1 MLPPL
6 LERLCAMDVP
16 DFRTVTVEALAAMVR
31 GRELTAA
38 AVTDHALERI
48 EALNPV
54 LNAFVALDADD
65 ARAQAAAIDERLDAG
80 EEVGP
85 LAGIPIG
92 VKDLVDATGFHT
104 SRGAMYTR
112 NDPPAISDCTE
123 VARMRAA
130 GCVIVG
136 KTNTP
141 EHGCMGDTYNPR
153 YGPTLNPWNIERSPG
168 GSSGGTGSA
177 IAAGMVPVGTGSDG
191 GGSIR
196 IPSAICGLSGIKTSQ
211 GRVPSG
217 PPPSGLIDLS
227 CVGPMARLIRDVAL
241 CLDAMVGPH
250 PADLRSLPK
259 PDVSWRAALDSPR
272 VPARVLWAPSID
284 GEPVDSE
291 IAAACTAAVDRL
303 AGEGVEVVEVGA
315 AITAVPG
322 AFLQLFLGGL
332 IGPAFRPLYGTDE
345 WDNVTDVLA
354 VLLEDV
360 YERATPESIYWA
372 RQQAGEL
379 SIQLAELMEGY
390 DGLLMPTLA
399 GQAPPPGGHGTIN
412 GEETPNWFR
421 FTPLANLTRR
431 PAGTVCCGFSR
442 EGVPIGLQVVGHQ
455 LDDLAVLETLA
466 VLEDLL
472 ALNPIAPDVA

>member
-1 MLPPL
+1 
-6 LERLCAMDVP
+6 MDVP

-31 GRELTAA
+31 DRTLAAA
-38 AVTDHALERI
+38 AVTEHSLERI

-54 LNAFVALDADD
+54 LNAFVAVDADS
-65 ARAQAAAIDERLDAG
+65 ARAEAAAIDERLDAG
-80 EEVGP
+80 DEVGP
-85 LAGIPIG
+85 LAGIPVG

-104 SRGAMYTR
+104 SKGAMYTR
-112 NDPPAISDCTE
+112 HDPPAASDCTE

-153 YGPTLNPWNIERSPG
+153 FGPTLNPWNPDRSPG

-177 IAAGMVPVGTGSDG
+177 VASGMVPAGTGSDG

-196 IPSAICGLSGIKTSQ
+196 IPSALCGLSGIKTSQ

-241 CLDAMVGPH
+241 CLDAMVGPD

-284 GEPVDSE
+284 GAPVDAE
-291 IAAACTAAVDRL
+291 IAAACAAAVERL
-303 AGEGVEVVEVGA
+303 AAEGVEVVEVGA

-322 AFLQLFLGGL
+322 AFLQLFFGGL

-345 WDNVTDVLA
+345 WENVTEVLA
-354 VLLEDV
+354 VMLEDV
-360 YERATPESIYWA
+360 YQRATPESIYRA

-379 SIQLAELMEGY
+379 SMALAELMEGY
-390 DGLLMPTLA
+390 DALLMPTLA
-399 GQAPPPGGHGTIN
+399 GQAPPPGGHGTID

-431 PAGTVCCGFSR
+431 PAGTVCCGFSS

-455 LDDLAVLETLA
+455 LDDLTVLETLA
-466 VLEDLL
+466 ILEDLL
-472 ALNPIAPDVA
+472 TLNPIAPGLAP

>member
-1 MLPPL
+1 M
-6 LERLCAMDVP
+6 
-16 DFRTVTVEALAAMVR
+16 TVAALAAMVR
-31 GRELTAA
+31 ERDLTAL
-38 AVTDHALERI
+38 AVTEHALERI
-48 EALNPV
+48 EALNPI
-54 LNAFVALDADD
+54 LNAFVAVDGDD
-65 ARAQAAAIDERLDAG
+65 ARSQAATIDERLDAG
-80 EEVGP
+80 DDVGP
-85 LAGIPIG
+85 LAGVPIG

-112 NDPPAISDCTE
+112 NDAPATSDSTE

-153 YGPTLNPWNIERSPG
+153 FGPTLNPWNTERSPG
-168 GSSGGTGSA
+168 GSSGGTGAA
-177 IAAGMVPVGTGSDG
+177 IASGMVPVGTGSDG

-196 IPSAICGLSGIKTSQ
+196 IPSAICGLSGIKTSH

-241 CLDAMVGPH
+241 CLDSMVGPH

-259 PDVSWRAALDSPR
+259 PSVSWRAALDSPR
-272 VPARVLWAPSID
+272 MPARVLWAPSID
-284 GEPVDSE
+284 GGPVDSE
-291 IAAACTAAVDRL
+291 IAAACAAAVDRL
-303 AGEGVEVVEVGA
+303 AAEGVEVLEA
-315 AITAVPG
+315 QTEITSVPG
-322 AFLQLFLGGL
+322 AFLQLFFGGL

-345 WDNVTDVLA
+345 WANVTDVLA
-354 VLLEDV
+354 VMLEDA
-360 YERATPESIYWA
+360 YGQATPESIYEA
-372 RQQAGEL
+372 RKQAGEL
-379 SIQLAELMEGY
+379 SMALAEAMDGY
-390 DGLLMPTLA
+390 DVLLMPTLA
-399 GQAPPPGGHGTIN
+399 GQAPAPAGHGTID

-421 FTPLANLTRR
+421 FTPLANLARR

-472 ALNPIAPDVA
+472 DLDPVAPDVAP

>member
-1 MLPPL
+1 
-6 LERLCAMDVP
+6 MDVP
-16 DFRTVTVEALAAMVR
+16 DFRTVTVEALAAMVQDR
-31 GRELTAA
+31 TLTAA

-48 EALNPV
+48 ETLNPV
-54 LNAFVALDADD
+54 LNAFVALDSDS

-80 EEVGP
+80 DEVGP

-92 VKDLVDATGFHT
+92 VKDLVNAAGFHT

-112 NDPPAISDCTE
+112 NDLPAASDCTE

-153 YGPTLNPWNIERSPG
+153 FGPTLNPWNPERSPG

-177 IAAGMVPVGTGSDG
+177 IASGMVPVGSGSDG

-259 PDVSWRAALDSPR
+259 PEVSWRAALDSPR

-284 GEPVDSE
+284 GGPVDSE
-291 IAAACTAAVDRL
+291 IASACAAAVERL
-303 AGEGVEVVEVGA
+303 AAEGVDVVEAQTEIG
-315 AITAVPG
+315 AVPG
-322 AFLQLFLGGL
+322 AFLQLFFGGL
-332 IGPAFRPLYGTDE
+332 IGPALRPLYGTDE

-354 VLLEDV
+354 VMLEDV
-360 YERATPESIYWA
+360 YVSGRATPESIYEA

-379 SIQLAELMEGY
+379 SIALAEMMDGY
-390 DGLLMPTLA
+390 DALLLPTLA

-421 FTPLANLTRR
+421 FTPLANLARR
-431 PAGTVCCGFSR
+431 PAGTVCCGFST

-455 LDDLAVLETLA
+455 LDDLTVLETLA

-472 ALNPIAPDVA
+472 ALNPIAPDLAERA

>member
-1 MLPPL
+1 
-6 LERLCAMDVP
+6 MDVP

-31 GRELTAA
+31 DRTFTAA
-38 AVTDHALERI
+38 AVTEHALERI
-48 EALNPV
+48 DALNPV
-54 LNAFVALDADD
+54 FNAFVALDADD
-65 ARAQAAAIDERLDAG
+65 ARAQAAAIDARLDAG
-80 EEVGP
+80 DEVGP

-92 VKDLVDATGFHT
+92 VKDLVDAAGFHT

-112 NDPPAISDCTE
+112 NDPPATSDCTE

-130 GCVIVG
+130 GCVILG

-153 YGPTLNPWNIERSPG
+153 FGATLNPWNIERSPG
-168 GSSGGTGSA
+168 GSSGGTGAA
-177 IAAGMVPVGTGSDG
+177 IASGMVPLGTGSDG

-241 CLDAMVGPH
+241 CLDAMVGPD

-259 PDVSWRAALDSPR
+259 PEVSWRAALDSPR
-272 VPARVLWAPSID
+272 VPARVLWVPSID
-284 GEPVDSE
+284 GEPVDAE
-291 IAAACTAAVDRL
+291 IAAACAATVERL
-303 AGEGVEVVEVGA
+303 AAEGVEVVEAGA

-322 AFLQLFLGGL
+322 VFMQLFLGGL

-345 WDNVTDVLA
+345 WANVTEVLA

-360 YERATPESIYWA
+360 YERVTPESIYWA
-372 RQQAGEL
+372 RQQSGEL
-379 SIQLAELMEGY
+379 SIRLAELMEGY
-390 DGLLMPTLA
+390 DALLMPTLA

-431 PAGTVCCGFSR
+431 PAGTVCCGFST

-472 ALNPIAPDVA
+472 ALNPTAPDVA

>member
-1 MLPPL
+1 
-6 LERLCAMDVP
+6 MDVP
-16 DFRTVTVEALAAMVR
+16 DFRTVTVEALAALVR
-31 GRELTAA
+31 DRTLTAA
-38 AVTDHALERI
+38 AVTEHALERI

-54 LNAFVALDADD
+54 LNAFVAVDADD

-104 SRGAMYTR
+104 SKGAMYTR
-112 NDPPAISDCTE
+112 HDPPATSDCTE

-153 YGPTLNPWNIERSPG
+153 FGPTLNPWNPERSPG

-177 IAAGMVPVGTGSDG
+177 IAAGMVPVGSGSDG

-241 CLDAMVGPH
+241 CLDAMVGPD

-259 PDVSWRAALDSPR
+259 PEVSWRAALDSPR

-284 GEPVDSE
+284 GEPVDAE
-291 IAAACTAAVDRL
+291 IAAACTEAVDGL
-303 AGEGVEVVEVGA
+303 AAEGVEVVEVGA

-345 WDNVTDVLA
+345 WANVTEVLA
-354 VLLEDV
+354 VMLEDV
-360 YERATPESIYWA
+360 YQRATPESIYWA

-379 SIQLAELMEGY
+379 SIALADLMEGY
-390 DGLLMPTLA
+390 DALLMPTLA

-455 LDDLAVLETLA
+455 LDDLTVLETLA

-472 ALNPIAPDVA
+472 ALNPIAPDLA

>member
-1 MLPPL
+1 
-6 LERLCAMDVP
+6 MDVP
-16 DFRTVTVEALAAMVR
+16 DFRTVTVAALAATVR
-31 GRELTAA
+31 ERDLTAL
-38 AVTDHALERI
+38 AVTEHALERI
-48 EALNPV
+48 EALNPI
-54 LNAFVALDADD
+54 LNAFVAVDGDD
-65 ARAQAAAIDERLDAG
+65 ARSQAATIDERLDAG
-80 EEVGP
+80 DDVGP
-85 LAGIPIG
+85 LAGVPIG

-112 NDPPAISDCTE
+112 NDAPATSDSTE

-153 YGPTLNPWNIERSPG
+153 FGPTLNPWNTERSPG
-168 GSSGGTGSA
+168 GSSGGTGAA
-177 IAAGMVPVGTGSDG
+177 IASGMVPVGTGSDG

-196 IPSAICGLSGIKTSQ
+196 IPSAICGLSGIKTSH

-241 CLDAMVGPH
+241 CLDSMVGPH

-259 PDVSWRAALDSPR
+259 PSVSWRAALDSPR
-272 VPARVLWAPSID
+272 MPARVLWAPSID
-284 GEPVDSE
+284 GGPVDSE
-291 IAAACTAAVDRL
+291 IAAACAAAVDRL
-303 AGEGVEVVEVGA
+303 AAEGVEVLEA
-315 AITAVPG
+315 QTEITSVPG
-322 AFLQLFLGGL
+322 AFLQLFFGGL

-345 WDNVTDVLA
+345 WANVTDVLA
-354 VLLEDV
+354 VMLEDA
-360 YERATPESIYWA
+360 YGQATPESIYEA
-372 RQQAGEL
+372 RKQAGEL
-379 SIQLAELMEGY
+379 SMALAEAMDGY
-390 DGLLMPTLA
+390 DVLLMPTLA
-399 GQAPPPGGHGTIN
+399 GQAPAPAGHGTID

-421 FTPLANLTRR
+421 FTPLANLARR

-472 ALNPIAPDVA
+472 DLDPVAPDVAP

>member
-1 MLPPL
+1 
-6 LERLCAMDVP
+6 MDVP

-31 GRELTAA
+31 DRTLTAA
-38 AVTDHALERI
+38 AVTEHALERI
-48 EALNPV
+48 DALNGV
-54 LNAFVALDADD
+54 LNAFVALDADA
-65 ARAQAAAIDERLDAG
+65 ARSEAAAIDALIDAG
-80 EEVGP
+80 DDAGP

-104 SRGAMYTR
+104 SKGAMYTR
-112 NDPPAISDCTE
+112 GAAPAASDCTE
-123 VARMRAA
+123 VARLRAA
-130 GCVIVG
+130 GCVVLG

-153 YGPTLNPWNIERSPG
+153 FGATLNPWNPERSPG
-168 GSSGGTGSA
+168 GSSGGTGAA

-196 IPSAICGLSGIKTSQ
+196 IPSAICGLSGLKTSH

-241 CLDAMVGPH
+241 CLDAVVGPH
-250 PADLRSLPK
+250 PADLRSLPA
-259 PDVSWRAALDSPR
+259 PGVSWRAALDSPR

-284 GEPVDSE
+284 GGPVDSE
-291 IAAACTAAVDRL
+291 VAAACAAAVDRL
-303 AGEGVEVVEVGA
+303 AAEGVEVVEAPTEIGS
-315 AITAVPG
+315 VPG
-322 AFLQLFLGGL
+322 IFLQLFFGGL
-332 IGPAFRPLYGTDE
+332 IGPVFRSLYGTDE
-345 WDNVTDVLA
+345 WADVTAVLA
-354 VLLEDV
+354 RMLEDV
-360 YERATPESIYWA
+360 YERVTAVSLYEA

-379 SIQLAELMEGY
+379 SVTLAEAMDGY
-390 DGLLMPTLA
+390 DVLLMPTLA
-399 GQAPPPGGHGTIN
+399 GQAPAPGGHGTID

-455 LDDLAVLETLA
+455 LDDVAVLETLA
-466 VLEDLL
+466 VIEDLL
-472 ALNPIAPDVA
+472 ALDPVAPDVAP

>member
-1 MLPPL
+1 
-6 LERLCAMDVP
+6 MDVP

-31 GRELTAA
+31 DRTLTAA
-38 AVTDHALERI
+38 AVTEHALERI
-48 EALNPV
+48 EALNGV
-54 LNAFVALDADD
+54 LNAFVAVDADA
-65 ARAQAAAIDERLDAG
+65 ARSEAAAIDARIDAG
-80 EEVGP
+80 DDVGP
-85 LAGIPIG
+85 LAGVPIG

-104 SRGAMYTR
+104 SKGAMYTR
-112 NDPPAISDCTE
+112 GDAPAVSDCTE
-123 VARMRAA
+123 VARLRAA
-130 GCVIVG
+130 GCVVLG

-153 YGPTLNPWNIERSPG
+153 FGATLNPWNIERSPG

-196 IPSAICGLSGIKTSQ
+196 IPSAMCGLSGIKTSH

-227 CVGPMARLIRDVAL
+227 CVGPMARLIRDAAL
-241 CLDAMVGPH
+241 CLDAVVGPH
-250 PADLRSLPK
+250 PADLRSLPA
-259 PDVSWRAALDSPR
+259 PGISWRAALDSPR

-284 GEPVDSE
+284 GGPVDSE
-291 IAAACTAAVDRL
+291 IAAACAAAVDRL
-303 AGEGVEVVEVGA
+303 AAEGVEVVEAQTEIGS
-315 AITAVPG
+315 VPG
-322 AFLQLFLGGL
+322 VFLQLFFGGL
-332 IGPAFRPLYGTDE
+332 IGPVFRSLYGTDE
-345 WDNVTDVLA
+345 WANVTDVLA
-354 VLLEDV
+354 RMLEDV
-360 YERATPESIYWA
+360 YERVTTVSLYEA

-379 SIQLAELMEGY
+379 SVALAEAMDGY
-390 DGLLMPTLA
+390 DVLLMPTLA
-399 GQAPPPGGHGTIN
+399 GQAPAPGGHGTIN

-466 VLEDLL
+466 VIEDLL
-472 ALNPIAPDVA
+472 ALNPIAPDVAL

>member
-1 MLPPL
+1 
-6 LERLCAMDVP
+6 MDVP
-16 DFRTVTVEALAAMVR
+16 DFRTVTVEALATMVR
-31 GRELTAA
+31 DRTLTAA
-38 AVTDHALERI
+38 AVTEHALERI

-54 LNAFVALDADD
+54 LNAFVALDADG

-80 EEVGP
+80 DEVGP
-85 LAGIPIG
+85 LAGIPVG
-92 VKDLVDATGFHT
+92 VKDLVNAAGFHT

-112 NDPPAISDCTE
+112 NDPPATSDCTE

-153 YGPTLNPWNIERSPG
+153 FGPTLNPWNPERSPG

-177 IAAGMVPVGTGSDG
+177 IASGMVPVGTGSDG

-196 IPSAICGLSGIKTSQ
+196 IPSAICGLSGIKTSH

-227 CVGPMARLIRDVAL
+227 CVGPMARPL

-259 PDVSWRAALDSPR
+259 PEVSWRAALDTPR

-284 GEPVDSE
+284 GGPVDSE
-291 IAAACTAAVDRL
+291 IASACEAAVDRL
-303 AGEGVEVVEVGA
+303 AAEGVEVVEA
-315 AITAVPG
+315 RTEISAVPG
-322 AFLQLFLGGL
+322 AFLQLFFGGL

-354 VLLEDV
+354 VMLEDV
-360 YERATPESIYWA
+360 YVSGRATPESLYEA

-379 SIQLAELMEGY
+379 SIALAEMMDGY
-390 DGLLMPTLA
+390 DVLLMPTLA
-399 GQAPPPGGHGTIN
+399 GQAPAPAGHGTVD
-412 GEETPNWFR
+412 GTETPNWFR
-421 FTPLANLTRR
+421 FTPLANLARR
-431 PAGTVCCGFSR
+431 PAGTVCCGIST
-442 EGVPIGLQVVGHQ
+442 EAVPIGLQVVGHQ

>member
-1 MLPPL
+1 
-6 LERLCAMDVP
+6 MDVP
-16 DFRTVTVEALAAMVR
+16 DFRTVTVEALADMVR
-31 GRELTAA
+31 GRTLTAA
-38 AVTDHALERI
+38 AVTEHALERI
-48 EALNPV
+48 DALNPV

-80 EEVGP
+80 DGVGP

-104 SRGAMYTR
+104 SKGAMYTR
-112 NDPPAISDCTE
+112 NGPPATSDCTE

-153 YGPTLNPWNIERSPG
+153 FGPTLNPWNIERSPG

-211 GRVPSG
+211 GRVPRG

-272 VPARVLWAPSID
+272 VPARVLWVPSID

-291 IAAACTAAVDRL
+291 TAAACAAAVERL
-303 AGEGVEVVEVGA
+303 AAEGVAVVEVGA
-315 AITAVPG
+315 AIAAVPG
-322 AFLQLFLGGL
+322 AFLQLFFGGL

-345 WDNVTDVLA
+345 WENVTEVLA
-354 VLLEDV
+354 MLLEDV
-360 YERATPESIYWA
+360 YEQATPESIYWA

-379 SIQLAELMEGY
+379 SIQLAELMDGY
-390 DGLLMPTLA
+390 DALLMPTLA

-431 PAGTVCCGFSR
+431 PAGTVCCGFGT

-455 LDDLAVLETLA
+455 LDDLAVLETVA

-472 ALNPIAPDVA
+472 ALDPVAPDLDT

>member
-1 MLPPL
+1 
-6 LERLCAMDVP
+6 MDVP
-16 DFRTVTVEALAAMVR
+16 DFRTVTVEALAALVR
-31 GRELTAA
+31 DRTLTAA
-38 AVTDHALERI
+38 AVTEHALERI
-48 EALNPV
+48 EALNPT
-54 LNAFVALDADD
+54 LNAFVAVDADD
-65 ARAQAAAIDERLDAG
+65 ARTQAAAIDERLDAG

-104 SRGAMYTR
+104 SKGAMYTR
-112 NDPPAISDCTE
+112 HDPPATSDCTE

-153 YGPTLNPWNIERSPG
+153 FGPTLNPWNPERSPG

-177 IAAGMVPVGTGSDG
+177 IASGMVPVGSGSDG

-241 CLDAMVGPH
+241 CLDAMVGPD

-259 PDVSWRAALDSPR
+259 PEVSWRAALDSPR

-284 GEPVDSE
+284 GEPVDAE
-291 IAAACTAAVDRL
+291 IAAACTEAVDRL
-303 AGEGVEVVEVGA
+303 AAEGVEVVEVGA

-345 WDNVTDVLA
+345 WANVTEVLA
-354 VLLEDV
+354 VMLEDV
-360 YERATPESIYWA
+360 YQRATPESIYWA

-379 SIQLAELMEGY
+379 SIALADLMEGY
-390 DGLLMPTLA
+390 DALLMPTLA

-431 PAGTVCCGFSR
+431 PAGTVCCGFSS

-455 LDDLAVLETLA
+455 LDDLTVLETLA

-472 ALNPIAPDVA
+472 ALNPIAPDLA

>member
-1 MLPPL
+1 
-6 LERLCAMDVP
+6 MDVP

-31 GRELTAA
+31 DRTLTAA
-38 AVTDHALERI
+38 AVTEHALERI
-48 EALNPV
+48 DALNPT
-54 LNAFVALDADD
+54 LNAFVALDADA
-65 ARAQAAAIDERLDAG
+65 ARFAAAAIDERIDAG
-80 EEVGP
+80 EDAGP
-85 LAGIPIG
+85 LAGVPIG
-92 VKDLVDATGFHT
+92 VKDLVDAAGFHT
-104 SRGAMYTR
+104 SKGAMYTR
-112 NDPPAISDCTE
+112 GAGEATSDCTE
-123 VARMRAA
+123 VARLRAA
-130 GCVIVG
+130 GCVVVG

-153 YGPTLNPWNIERSPG
+153 FGPTLNPWNLERSPG
-168 GSSGGTGSA
+168 GSSGGTGAA

-196 IPSAICGLSGIKTSQ
+196 IPSAICGLSGIKTSH

-241 CLDAMVGPH
+241 CLDSMVGPH

-284 GEPVDSE
+284 GDPVDSE
-291 IAAACTAAVDRL
+291 IAAACAAAVDRL
-303 AGEGVEVVEVGA
+303 AAEGVEVDEA
-315 AITAVPG
+315 PTQIASVPG
-322 AFLQLFLGGL
+322 AFLQLFFGGL

-345 WDNVTDVLA
+345 WANVTDVLA
-354 VLLEDV
+354 MMLEDV
-360 YERATPESIYWA
+360 YERVTASSLYEA
-372 RQQAGEL
+372 RQRAGEL
-379 SIQLAELMEGY
+379 SIALAEVMDGY
-390 DGLLMPTLA
+390 DVLLMPTLA
-399 GQAPPPGGHGTIN
+399 GQAPAPAGHGTIN

-431 PAGTVCCGFSR
+431 PAGTVCCGFST

-455 LDDLAVLETLA
+455 LDDLSVLETLA

-472 ALNPIAPDVA
+472 DLDPIAPDAAP

>member
-1 MLPPL
+1 
-6 LERLCAMDVP
+6 MDVP

-31 GRELTAA
+31 DRTLTAA
-38 AVTDHALERI
+38 AVTEHALERI
-48 EALNPV
+48 DALNGV
-54 LNAFVALDADD
+54 LNAFVALDADA
-65 ARAQAAAIDERLDAG
+65 ARSEAAAIDALIDAG
-80 EEVGP
+80 DDAGP

-104 SRGAMYTR
+104 SKGAMYTR
-112 NDPPAISDCTE
+112 GAAPAASDCTE
-123 VARMRAA
+123 VARLRAA
-130 GCVIVG
+130 GCVVLG

-153 YGPTLNPWNIERSPG
+153 FGATLNPWNPERSPG
-168 GSSGGTGSA
+168 GSSGGTGAA

-196 IPSAICGLSGIKTSQ
+196 IPSAICGLSGLKTSH

-241 CLDAMVGPH
+241 CLDAVVGPH
-250 PADLRSLPK
+250 PADLRSLPA
-259 PDVSWRAALDSPR
+259 PGVSWRAALDSPR

-284 GEPVDSE
+284 GGPVDSE
-291 IAAACTAAVDRL
+291 VAAACAAAVDRL
-303 AGEGVEVVEVGA
+303 AAEGVEVVEAPTEIGS
-315 AITAVPG
+315 VPG
-322 AFLQLFLGGL
+322 IFLQLFFGGL
-332 IGPAFRPLYGTDE
+332 IGPVFRSLYGTDE
-345 WDNVTDVLA
+345 WADVTDVLA
-354 VLLEDV
+354 RMLEDV
-360 YERATPESIYWA
+360 YERVTAVSLYEA

-379 SIQLAELMEGY
+379 SVTLAEAMDGY
-390 DGLLMPTLA
+390 DVLLMPTLA
-399 GQAPPPGGHGTIN
+399 GQAPAPGGHGTID

-455 LDDLAVLETLA
+455 LDDVAVLETLA
-466 VLEDLL
+466 VIEDLL
-472 ALNPIAPDVA
+472 ALDPVAPDLA

>member
-1 MLPPL
+1 
-6 LERLCAMDVP
+6 MDVP

-31 GRELTAA
+31 ERELTAA

-65 ARAQAAAIDERLDAG
+65 ARAQAAAIDERLDAD

-104 SRGAMYTR
+104 SKGAMYTR
-112 NDPPAISDCTE
+112 NDPPATSDCTE

-153 YGPTLNPWNIERSPG
+153 FGPTLNPWNPERSPG

-177 IAAGMVPVGTGSDG
+177 IASGMVPVGSGSDG

-291 IAAACTAAVDRL
+291 IAAACAAAAERL
-303 AGEGVEVVEVGA
+303 AAEGVEVVEVGD

-345 WDNVTDVLA
+345 WDDVTEVLA

-379 SIQLAELMEGY
+379 SIQLADLMEGY
-390 DGLLMPTLA
+390 DALLMPTLA

-431 PAGTVCCGFSR
+431 PAGTVCCGFSS
-442 EGVPIGLQVVGHQ
+442 ENVPIGLQVVGHQ

-472 ALNPIAPDVA
+472 ALDPIAPDLA

>member
-1 MLPPL
+1 
-6 LERLCAMDVP
+6 MDVP

-31 GRELTAA
+31 DRALTAA
-38 AVTDHALERI
+38 AVTEHALERI

-80 EEVGP
+80 DEVGP

-92 VKDLVDATGFHT
+92 VKDLVNATGFHT

-112 NDPPAISDCTE
+112 NDPPAASDCTE

-153 YGPTLNPWNIERSPG
+153 FGPTLNPWNHERSPG
-168 GSSGGTGSA
+168 GSSGGTGAA
-177 IAAGMVPVGTGSDG
+177 IASGMVPVGSGSDG

-241 CLDAMVGPH
+241 CLDAMVGPD

-284 GEPVDSE
+284 GEPVDAE
-291 IAAACTAAVDRL
+291 IAAACSAAVERL
-303 AGEGVEVVEVGA
+303 AAEGVEVVEVGA

-345 WDNVTDVLA
+345 WENVTEVLA
-354 VLLEDV
+354 VMLEDV
-360 YERATPESIYWA
+360 YQRATPESIYWA

-379 SIQLAELMEGY
+379 SIALAELMEGY
-390 DGLLMPTLA
+390 DALLMPTLA

-431 PAGTVCCGFSR
+431 PAGTVCCGFSS

-472 ALNPIAPDVA
+472 ALNPIAPDLA

>member
-1 MLPPL
+1 
-6 LERLCAMDVP
+6 MDVP

-31 GRELTAA
+31 DRTLTAA
-38 AVTDHALERI
+38 AVTEHALERI

-54 LNAFVALDADD
+54 LNAFVAIDADG
-65 ARAQAAAIDERLDAG
+65 ARAQAEAIDARLDAG
-80 EEVGP
+80 QAVGP

-92 VKDLVDATGFHT
+92 VKDLVDAAGFHT
-104 SRGAMYTR
+104 SKGAMYTR
-112 NDPPAISDCTE
+112 KDPPAASDCTE

-153 YGPTLNPWNIERSPG
+153 FGPTLNPWKPERSPG

-177 IAAGMVPVGTGSDG
+177 IAAGMVPAGTGSDG

-196 IPSAICGLSGIKTSQ
+196 IPSAICGLSGIKTSH

-241 CLDAMVGPH
+241 CLDSMIGPH

-259 PDVSWRAALDSPR
+259 PHGSWRAALDSPR

-291 IAAACTAAVDRL
+291 IAAACAAAVERL
-303 AGEGVEVVEVGA
+303 AAEGVEVVEVGA
-315 AITAVPG
+315 AIAAVPG
-322 AFLQLFLGGL
+322 AFLQLFFGGL
-332 IGPAFRPLYGTDE
+332 IGPALRPLYGTDE
-345 WDNVTDVLA
+345 WDNVTEVLA
-354 VLLEDV
+354 VMLEDV
-360 YERATPESIYWA
+360 YERATPESIYRA

-379 SIQLAELMEGY
+379 SIQLAELMDGY

-399 GQAPPPGGHGTIN
+399 GQAPVSGGHGTIN
-412 GEETPNWFR
+412 GRETPNWFR

-431 PAGTVCCGFSR
+431 PAGTVCCGFSTA
-442 EGVPIGLQVVGHQ
+442 GVPIGLEVVGHQ

-472 ALNPIAPDVA
+472 ALDPVAPDLA

>member
-1 MLPPL
+1 
-6 LERLCAMDVP
+6 MDVP
-16 DFRTVTVEALAAMVR
+16 DFRTVTVEALAAMVQDR
-31 GRELTAA
+31 TLTAA

-48 EALNPV
+48 ETLNPV
-54 LNAFVALDADD
+54 LNAFVALDSDS

-80 EEVGP
+80 DEVGP

-92 VKDLVDATGFHT
+92 VKDLVNAAGFHT

-112 NDPPAISDCTE
+112 NDLPAASDCTE

-153 YGPTLNPWNIERSPG
+153 FGPTLNPWNPERSPG

-177 IAAGMVPVGTGSDG
+177 IASGMVPVGSGSDG

-196 IPSAICGLSGIKTSQ
+196 IPSAICGLSGIKTSH

-284 GEPVDSE
+284 GGPVDSE
-291 IAAACTAAVDRL
+291 IASACAAAVERL
-303 AGEGVEVVEVGA
+303 AAEGVDVVEAQTEIG
-315 AITAVPG
+315 AVPG
-322 AFLQLFLGGL
+322 AFLQLFFGGL
-332 IGPAFRPLYGTDE
+332 IGPALRPLYGTDE

-354 VLLEDV
+354 VMLEDV
-360 YERATPESIYWA
+360 YVSGRATPESIYEA

-379 SIQLAELMEGY
+379 SIALAEMMDGY
-390 DGLLMPTLA
+390 DALLLPTLA

-421 FTPLANLTRR
+421 FTPLANLARR
-431 PAGTVCCGFSR
+431 PAGTVCCGFST

-455 LDDLAVLETLA
+455 LDDLTVLETLA

-472 ALNPIAPDVA
+472 ALNPIAPDLA

>member
-1 MLPPL
+1 
-6 LERLCAMDVP
+6 MDVP

-31 GRELTAA
+31 DRTLTAA
-38 AVTDHALERI
+38 AVTEHALERI

-54 LNAFVALDADD
+54 LNAFVALDADGS
-65 ARAQAAAIDERLDAG
+65 RAQAAAIDERLDAG
-80 EEVGP
+80 DEVGP

-92 VKDLVDATGFHT
+92 VKDLVNAAGFHT

-112 NDPPAISDCTE
+112 NDPPATSDCTE

-153 YGPTLNPWNIERSPG
+153 FGPTLNPWNPERSPG

-177 IAAGMVPVGTGSDG
+177 IASGMVPVGSGSDG

-196 IPSAICGLSGIKTSQ
+196 IPSAICGLSGIKTSH

-259 PDVSWRAALDSPR
+259 PEVSWRAALDSPR
-272 VPARVLWAPSID
+272 VPSRVLWAPSID
-284 GEPVDSE
+284 GGPVDSE
-291 IAAACTAAVDRL
+291 IASACAAAVDRL
-303 AGEGVEVVEVGA
+303 AAEGVEVVEA
-315 AITAVPG
+315 RTEISAVPG
-322 AFLQLFLGGL
+322 AFLQLFFGGL

-354 VLLEDV
+354 VMLEDV
-360 YERATPESIYWA
+360 YVSGRATPESLYEA

-379 SIQLAELMEGY
+379 SIALAEMMDGY
-390 DGLLMPTLA
+390 DVLLMPTLA
-399 GQAPPPGGHGTIN
+399 GQAPAPAGHGTID
-412 GEETPNWFR
+412 GTETPNWFR
-421 FTPLANLTRR
+421 FTPLANLARR
-431 PAGTVCCGFSR
+431 PAGTVCCGFST
-442 EGVPIGLQVVGHQ
+442 EAVPIGLQVVGHQ

>member
-1 MLPPL
+1 
-6 LERLCAMDVP
+6 MDVP

-31 GRELTAA
+31 DRTLTAA

-54 LNAFVALDADD
+54 LNAFVALDADG

-80 EEVGP
+80 DEVGP
-85 LAGIPIG
+85 LAGIPVG
-92 VKDLVDATGFHT
+92 VKDLVNAAGFHT

-112 NDPPAISDCTE
+112 NDPPAASDCTE

-153 YGPTLNPWNIERSPG
+153 FGPTLNPWNPERSPG

-177 IAAGMVPVGTGSDG
+177 VASGMVPVGSGSDG

-196 IPSAICGLSGIKTSQ
+196 IPSAICGLSGIKTSH

-291 IAAACTAAVDRL
+291 IASACAAAVERL
-303 AGEGVEVVEVGA
+303 AAEGVDVVEA
-315 AITAVPG
+315 QTELSAVPG
-322 AFLQLFLGGL
+322 AFLQLFFGGL
-332 IGPAFRPLYGTDE
+332 IGPALRPLYGTDE

-354 VLLEDV
+354 VMLEDV
-360 YERATPESIYWA
+360 YVSGRATPESLYEA
-372 RQQAGEL
+372 RRQAGEL
-379 SIQLAELMEGY
+379 SIALAEMMDGY
-390 DGLLMPTLA
+390 DALLMPTLA
-399 GQAPPPGGHGTIN
+399 GQAPPPAGHGTIN
-412 GEETPNWFR
+412 GTETPNWFR
-421 FTPLANLTRR
+421 FTPLANLARR
-431 PAGTVCCGFSR
+431 PAGTVCCGFST

-472 ALNPIAPDVA
+472 ALNPIAPDPA

>member
-1 MLPPL
+1 MVQ
-6 LERLCAMDVP
+6 VP

-31 GRELTAA
+31 ERSLTAL
-38 AVTDHALERI
+38 AVTEHALERI

-54 LNAFVALDADD
+54 LNAFVAVDADG
-65 ARAQAAAIDERLDAG
+65 ARSQAAAIDARIDSG
-80 EEVGP
+80 EDFGP
-85 LAGIPIG
+85 LAGVPIG
-92 VKDLVDATGFHT
+92 VKDLVDAAGFHT
-104 SRGAMYTR
+104 SKGAMYTR
-112 NDPPAISDCTE
+112 GNPPAAADCTE

-130 GCVIVG
+130 GCVVVG

-153 YGPTLNPWNIERSPG
+153 FGPTLNPWNPERSPG
-168 GSSGGTGSA
+168 GSSGGTGAA
-177 IAAGMVPVGTGSDG
+177 IASGMVPLGTGSDG

-196 IPSAICGLSGIKTSQ
+196 IPSAICGLSGIKTSH

-241 CLDAMVGPH
+241 CLDAVVGPH
-250 PADLRSLPK
+250 PADLRSLPA
-259 PDVSWRAALDSPR
+259 PGVSWRAALDSPR
-272 VPARVLWAPSID
+272 MPARVLWAPSID

-291 IAAACTAAVDRL
+291 IAAACASAVDRL
-303 AGEGVEVVEVGA
+303 VASGVEVVEARTQIGS
-315 AITAVPG
+315 VPG
-322 AFLQLFLGGL
+322 AFLQLFFGGL

-345 WDNVTDVLA
+345 WADVTDVLA
-354 VLLEDV
+354 AMLEDV
-360 YERATPESIYWA
+360 YERATVSSIYQA
-372 RQQAGEL
+372 RQRAGQMSL
-379 SIQLAELMEGY
+379 ALAEMMDGY
-390 DGLLMPTLA
+390 EVLLMPTLA
-399 GQAPPPGGHGTIN
+399 GQPPAPGGHGTID
-412 GEETPNWFR
+412 GAETPNWFR

-431 PAGTVCCGFSR
+431 PAGSVCCGFSR

-472 ALNPIAPDVA
+472 DLDPIAPDLA

>member
-1 MLPPL
+1 
-6 LERLCAMDVP
+6 MDVP
-16 DFRTVTVEALAAMVR
+16 DFRTVTVEALVAMVR
-31 GRELTAA
+31 DRTLTAA
-38 AVTDHALERI
+38 AVTEHALERI
-48 EALNPV
+48 EALNGV
-54 LNAFVALDADD
+54 LNAFVAVDADA
-65 ARAQAAAIDERLDAG
+65 ARSEAAAIDARIDAG
-80 EEVGP
+80 DDVGP
-85 LAGIPIG
+85 LAGVPIG

-104 SRGAMYTR
+104 SKGAMYTR
-112 NDPPAISDCTE
+112 GDAPAVSDCTE
-123 VARMRAA
+123 VARLRAA
-130 GCVIVG
+130 GCVVLG

-153 YGPTLNPWNIERSPG
+153 FGATLNPWNIERSPG

-196 IPSAICGLSGIKTSQ
+196 IPSAMCGLSGIKTSH

-227 CVGPMARLIRDVAL
+227 CVGPMARLIRDAAL
-241 CLDAMVGPH
+241 CLDAVVGPH
-250 PADLRSLPK
+250 PADLRSLPA
-259 PDVSWRAALDSPR
+259 PGISWRAALDSPR

-284 GEPVDSE
+284 GGPVDSE
-291 IAAACTAAVDRL
+291 IAAACAAAVDRL
-303 AGEGVEVVEVGA
+303 AAEGVEVVEAQTEIGS
-315 AITAVPG
+315 VPG
-322 AFLQLFLGGL
+322 VFLQLFFGGL
-332 IGPAFRPLYGTDE
+332 IGPVFRSLYGTDE
-345 WDNVTDVLA
+345 WANVTDVLA
-354 VLLEDV
+354 RMLEDV
-360 YERATPESIYWA
+360 YERVTAVSLYEA

-379 SIQLAELMEGY
+379 SVALAEAMDGY
-390 DGLLMPTLA
+390 DVLLMPTLA
-399 GQAPPPGGHGTIN
+399 GQAPAPGGHGTIN

-466 VLEDLL
+466 VIEDLL
-472 ALNPIAPDVA
+472 ALNPIAPDVAL

>member
-1 MLPPL
+1 MG
-6 LERLCAMDVP
+6 VP

-31 GRELTAA
+31 ERELTAA

-80 EEVGP
+80 DEVGP

-104 SRGAMYTR
+104 SKGAMYTR
-112 NDPPAISDCTE
+112 NDPPATSDCTE

-177 IAAGMVPVGTGSDG
+177 IASGMVPVGSGSDG

-241 CLDAMVGPH
+241 CLDAMVGPD

-284 GEPVDSE
+284 GEPVDAE
-291 IAAACTAAVDRL
+291 IAAACAAAVERL
-303 AGEGVEVVEVGA
+303 AAEGAEVVEVGA

-345 WDNVTDVLA
+345 WENVTEVLA
-354 VLLEDV
+354 VMLEDV
-360 YERATPESIYWA
+360 YQRATPESIYWA

-379 SIQLAELMEGY
+379 SIALAELMEGY

-431 PAGTVCCGFSR
+431 PAGTVCCGFSS

-455 LDDLAVLETLA
+455 LDDLTVLETLA

-472 ALNPIAPDVA
+472 ALNPIAPDLA

>member
-1 MLPPL
+1 
-6 LERLCAMDVP
+6 MDVP

-31 GRELTAA
+31 NRTLTAA
-38 AVTDHALERI
+38 AVTEHALERI
-48 EALNPV
+48 EALNPT
-54 LNAFVALDADD
+54 LNAFVAVDADG
-65 ARAQAAAIDERLDAG
+65 ARAQADQIDERLDAG
-80 EEVGP
+80 DEVGA
-85 LAGIPIG
+85 LAGVPIG
-92 VKDLVDATGFHT
+92 VKDLVNAIGFHT

-112 NDPPAISDCTE
+112 HDPPAESDCTE

-153 YGPTLNPWNIERSPG
+153 FGPTLNPWNPERSPG

-177 IAAGMVPVGTGSDG
+177 IASGMVPVGTGSDG

-196 IPSAICGLSGIKTSQ
+196 IPSAICGLSGIKTSH

-241 CLDAMVGPH
+241 CLDNMVGPH

-259 PDVSWRAALDSPR
+259 PDVSWRAALDRPR
-272 VPARVLWAPSID
+272 MPARVLWAPSID
-284 GEPVDSE
+284 GGPVDSE
-291 IAAACTAAVDRL
+291 IAAACAAAVDRL
-303 AGEGVEVVEVGA
+303 ATEGVEVVEARTEISV
-315 AITAVPG
+315 VPG
-322 AFLQLFLGGL
+322 AFLQLFFGGL
-332 IGPAFRPLYGTDE
+332 IGPALRPLYGTDE
-345 WDNVTDVLA
+345 WNNVTDVLA
-354 VLLEDV
+354 ALLEDV
-360 YERATPESIYWA
+360 YERATPESLYGA
-372 RQQAGEL
+372 RRQAGVL
-379 SIQLAELMEGY
+379 SMALTEMMDGY
-390 DGLLMPTLA
+390 DVLLMPTLA
-399 GQAPPPGGHGTIN
+399 GQAPAPGGHGTID
-412 GEETPNWFR
+412 GAETPNWFR
-421 FTPLANLTRR
+421 FTPLANLARR

-442 EGVPIGLQVVGHQ
+442 DGVPIGLQVVGHQ

-472 ALNPIAPDVA
+472 ALDPIAPALMP

>member
-1 MLPPL
+1 
-6 LERLCAMDVP
+6 MDVP

-31 GRELTAA
+31 DRTLTAA
-38 AVTDHALERI
+38 AVTEHALERI
-48 EALNPV
+48 EALNGV
-54 LNAFVALDADD
+54 LNAFVAVDADA
-65 ARAQAAAIDERLDAG
+65 ARSEAAAIDARIDAG
-80 EEVGP
+80 DDVGP
-85 LAGIPIG
+85 LAGVPIG

-104 SRGAMYTR
+104 SKGAMYTR
-112 NDPPAISDCTE
+112 GDAPAVSDCTE
-123 VARMRAA
+123 VARLRAA
-130 GCVIVG
+130 GCVVLG

-153 YGPTLNPWNIERSPG
+153 FGATLNPWNPERSPG
-168 GSSGGTGSA
+168 GSSGGTGAA

-196 IPSAICGLSGIKTSQ
+196 IPSAMCGLSGLKTSH

-241 CLDAMVGPH
+241 CLDAVVGPH
-250 PADLRSLPK
+250 PADLRSLPA
-259 PDVSWRAALDSPR
+259 PGVSWRAALDSPR

-284 GEPVDSE
+284 GGPVDSE
-291 IAAACTAAVDRL
+291 IAAACAAAVDRL
-303 AGEGVEVVEVGA
+303 AAEGTEVVEAQTEIGS
-315 AITAVPG
+315 VPG
-322 AFLQLFLGGL
+322 AFLQLFFGGL
-332 IGPAFRPLYGTDE
+332 IGPVFRSLYGTDE
-345 WDNVTDVLA
+345 WADVTDVLA
-354 VLLEDV
+354 RMLEDV
-360 YERATPESIYWA
+360 YERVTAVSLYEA

-379 SIQLAELMEGY
+379 SVALAEAM
-390 DGLLMPTLA
+390 DGCDVLLMPTLA
-399 GQAPPPGGHGTIN
+399 GQAPAPGGHGTIN

-455 LDDLAVLETLA
+455 LDDVAVLETLA
-466 VLEDLL
+466 VIEDLL
-472 ALNPIAPDVA
+472 ALNPIAPDVAP

>member
-1 MLPPL
+1 
-6 LERLCAMDVP
+6 MDVP

-31 GRELTAA
+31 DRTLTAA
-38 AVTDHALERI
+38 AVTEHALERI
-48 EALNPV
+48 EALNGV
-54 LNAFVALDADD
+54 LNAFVAVDADA
-65 ARAQAAAIDERLDAG
+65 ARSEAAAIDARIDAG
-80 EEVGP
+80 DDVGP
-85 LAGIPIG
+85 LAGVPIG

-104 SRGAMYTR
+104 SKGAMYTR
-112 NDPPAISDCTE
+112 GDAPAVSDCTE
-123 VARMRAA
+123 VARLRAA
-130 GCVIVG
+130 GCVVLG

-153 YGPTLNPWNIERSPG
+153 FGATLNPWNIERSPG

-196 IPSAICGLSGIKTSQ
+196 IPSAMCGLSGIKTSH

-227 CVGPMARLIRDVAL
+227 CVGPMARLIRDAAL
-241 CLDAMVGPH
+241 CLDAVVGPH
-250 PADLRSLPK
+250 PADLRSLPA
-259 PDVSWRAALDSPR
+259 PGISWRAALDSPR

-284 GEPVDSE
+284 GGPVDSE
-291 IAAACTAAVDRL
+291 IAAACAAAVDRL
-303 AGEGVEVVEVGA
+303 AAEGTEVVEAQTEIGS
-315 AITAVPG
+315 VPG
-322 AFLQLFLGGL
+322 VFLQLFFGGL
-332 IGPAFRPLYGTDE
+332 IGPVFRSLYGTDE
-345 WDNVTDVLA
+345 WANVTDVLA
-354 VLLEDV
+354 RMLEDV
-360 YERATPESIYWA
+360 YERVTAVSLYEA

-379 SIQLAELMEGY
+379 SVALAEAMDGY
-390 DGLLMPTLA
+390 DVLLMPTLA
-399 GQAPPPGGHGTIN
+399 GQAPAPGGHGTIN

-466 VLEDLL
+466 VIEDLL
-472 ALNPIAPDVA
+472 ALNPIAPDVAL